1 MANSNSNRLRHN
13 NVYGSCLMKSDTSNP
28 DRISNKFKMYE
39 VSDNFGM
46 LTKIPNA
53 VKIDE
58 NPLEN

>member
-1 MANSNSNRLRHN
+1 
-13 NVYGSCLMKSDTSNP
+13 MKSDTSNP